1 MLAAKT
7 GAWKCQ
13 ISGPPPILSLYRVA
27 HFLLAA
33 EIFPQFISATWGF
46 NGAFRPKVCLLCFGG
61 IYVKC
66 GCEGK
71 GRGGWLGPS
80 VPRRRRLS
88 WGTRTHLA
96 LMLLGCPAV
105 RVRGTTRPHPFKA
118 SPGKRPCWKPRL
130 SMREEPHFFIFFP
143 LCTPADKSVVNLC
156 RGRSADTT
164 LSLRVVDM
172 ETEAQWL
179 GAKTQLWETR
189 GKKIVINKEKII
201 WKPFLFL
208 F

>member
-46 NGAFRPKVCLLCFGG
+46 NGTFRPKVCLLCFGG
-61 IYVKC
+61 IYAKC

-80 VPRRRRLS
+80 VPWRRRLS

-130 SMREEPHFFIFFP
+130 SMREEPHFFIFSPFVP
-143 LCTPADKSVVNLC
+143 PPTKAQLICAEAEVQTQHYHWGWWTWRQK
-156 RGRSADTT
+156 RSFGGKN
-164 LSLRVVDM
+164 RVMRD
-172 ETEAQWL
+172 Q
-179 GAKTQLWETR
+179 
-189 GKKIVINKEKII
+189 EKI
-201 WKPFLFL
+201 K
-208 F
+208 